1 MGILDGLMGNASNVD
16 KSEISKEYSQ
26 LLVDG
31 EEVSVAFKVIRDLF
45 IFTDKRL
52 ILVDKQGLTGKKTQ
66 FHSILY
72 KSISH
77 FSVETAGHFD
87 LDAELKIWI
96 SGNLEPLVSKNFKKD
111 SNIYD
116 IQKVL
121 AAVTG

>member
-1 MGILDGLMGNASNVD
+1 MGFLDGLMGNASNVD
-16 KSEISKEYSQ
+16 KSEIKKDFGKI
-26 LLVDG
+26 LVDG

-52 ILVDKQGLTGKKTQ
+52 ILVDKQGLTGKKTDY
-66 FHSILY
+66 HTILY

-77 FSVETAGHFD
+77 FSIETGGNFD

-96 SGNLEPLVSKNFKKD
+96 SGNAQPLVSKTFKKD
-111 SNIYD
+111 NSIYD

-121 AAVTG
+121 AAACG